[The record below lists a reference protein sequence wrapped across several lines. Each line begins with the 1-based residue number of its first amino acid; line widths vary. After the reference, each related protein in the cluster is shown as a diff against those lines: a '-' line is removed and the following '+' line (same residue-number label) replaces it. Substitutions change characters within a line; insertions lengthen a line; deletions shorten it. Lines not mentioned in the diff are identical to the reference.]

1 MKGRRGGLKYS
12 TVHTHIGM
20 YRCMYRKSGLYTTVC
35 AHIGMYRCLNVL
47 YSACGGLCDQSV
59 EESFVVPA
67 LSAAAEVRPKDLQKS
82 VYQCRVMGNRGS
94 GKASGLLKEDG
105 RGSCDIGGR
114 KGEERK
120 LCHEREEGGRKGRV
134 NCVI

>member
-1 MKGRRGGLKYS
+1 MG
-12 TVHTHIGM
+12 
-20 YRCMYRKSGLYTTVC
+20 
-35 AHIGMYRCLNVL
+35 
-47 YSACGGLCDQSV
+47 
-59 EESFVVPA
+59 ESFVVPA

-94 GKASGLLKEDG
+94 GKASGPMKEDG

-114 KGEERK
+114 RGEERK
-120 LCHEREEGGRKGRV
+120 VFHEKEEGGREGRG